1 MMCPSI
7 QGQPPHGNS
16 NVVPLHGIWW
26 TPRLQWPTILKCNTM
41 TPFLLFTRYIDKMP
55 NNRKDDEE
63 PRKTWNKIKATFHD
77 YVGSEEELS
86 KWADSVVQSI
96 WRPVAVGIVIGIPA
110 AWAVSRFVVG
120 KRYKTAGHIPPEV
133 FEKAT
138 KIRGKVVAV
147 GDSDNF
153 RLYHTPGLGWG
164 WIRNIPKTRKELQ
177 NQTISIRIAG
187 VDAPEAAHFGMPAQP
202 FSAEAK
208 QFLTKLVLNKRV
220 QVQLLSRDQYTRVVG
235 AHTGDTEC
243 LI

>member
-1 MMCPSI
+1 
-7 QGQPPHGNS
+7 
-16 NVVPLHGIWW
+16 
-26 TPRLQWPTILKCNTM
+26 
-41 TPFLLFTRYIDKMP
+41 MP
-55 NNRKDDEE
+55 NNKANDEE
-63 PRKTWNKIKATFHD
+63 PWKTWNEIKATFHQ
-77 YVGSEEELS
+77 YMGSEEELS
-86 KWADSVVQSI
+86 NWADSVVQSI

-110 AWAVSRFVVG
+110 VWAVSRFVVG

-133 FEKAT
+133 FERAT

-187 VDAPEAAHFGMPAQP
+187 VDAPEGAHFGMPAQP

-220 QVQLLSRDQYTRVVG
+220 QVQLLSRDQYSRVVSV
-235 AHTGDTEC
+235 HLDDLEL